1 MKPSPFVILMVSFYF
16 LSFSLQA
23 QEKWV
28 TDTEMQFKIKVPSN
42 YRQNQAFDG
51 TDKVL
56 TLMSPDENV
65 MVRVRAMPATD
76 QFTTEILQ
84 RVFEQNII
92 QGAQRIM
99 NEDGDLHGIP
109 ARASAYTWK
118 VDRDEAVLGT
128 YYIVKNG
135 FAYIIWTA
143 VPRNLVSQRSAEAD
157 GIIDSFELLDPQSKN
172 RGGGLLSSLA
182 NRKSSDKA
190 EDQHEVTTTPIASSS
205 KVAGYVELVSDD
217 ACVEHLFPVNYV
229 KTSAEAGQSIWED
242 GSGVK
247 MIVQTIFKQGTFESF
262 MQSHTQSISEQG
274 ADVLK
279 KQFTTVNGNR
289 IYDYDYEYN
298 STLFNYV
305 AVEGKDVF
313 YLLGF
318 VGDKLKQSR
327 INKHAQIAQNSLK
340 VLPCGKR

>member
-1 MKPSPFVILMVSFYF
+1 MKSFKRLFSMACILLITGNLV
-16 LSFSLQA
+16 A
-23 QEKWV
+23 QNAWFE
-28 TDTEMQFKIKVPSN
+28 DAEMQFKIKVPSN
-42 YRQNQAFDG
+42 YRQNQVFDG

-128 YYIVKNG
+128 YYIVQNG

-172 RGGGLLSSLA
+172 RGGGLLSGLA
-182 NRKSSDKA
+182 NRESDKA
-190 EDQHEVTTTPIASSS
+190 EAQHEVTTTPIASSS

-217 ACVEHLFPVNYV
+217 ACVEHLFPENYV

-247 MIVQTIFKQGTFESF
+247 MIVQTIFKQGSFESF
-262 MQSHTQSISEQG
+262 MQSHTQTISEQG

-305 AVEGKDVF
+305 AVEGNDVF

-340 VLPCGKR
+340 VLPCGER